1 MSAKRT
7 IFTIGYGGKTREQF
21 LEPLKQ
27 HGIEVVADV
36 RIYPNR
42 ASMGMYVKAKSPD
55 KGIEKTLGDAQIG
68 YEWFEELGNPDPKD
82 PEMKA
87 FRHLVAHE
95 AAERTR
101 RLIELG
107 SRKTVCLLCSEKAH
121 EDCHRSI
128 IGDYLASQGW
138 EVVPL

>member
-21 LEPLKQ
+21 LGPLKQ

-68 YEWFEELGNPDPKD
+68 YE
-82 PEMKA
+82 
-87 FRHLVAHE
+87 
-95 AAERTR
+95 
-101 RLIELG
+101 
-107 SRKTVCLLCSEKAH
+107 
-121 EDCHRSI
+121 
-128 IGDYLASQGW
+128 
-138 EVVPL
+138 